1 MNGGYVILLIIGGI
15 ILLVGY
21 LVYQAIGKAS
31 INIPSFSEVNQDL
44 NDFFSG
50 PTTVGQTDPITGA
63 YAEPM

>member
-1 MNGGYVILLIIGGI
+1 VNGEYIILIIIGGI

-21 LVYQAIGKAS
+21 FVYQAIGKAS
-31 INIPSFSEVNQDL
+31 INIPSFNEVNQDL

-50 PTTVGQTDPITGA
+50 PTTVGSADPITGA